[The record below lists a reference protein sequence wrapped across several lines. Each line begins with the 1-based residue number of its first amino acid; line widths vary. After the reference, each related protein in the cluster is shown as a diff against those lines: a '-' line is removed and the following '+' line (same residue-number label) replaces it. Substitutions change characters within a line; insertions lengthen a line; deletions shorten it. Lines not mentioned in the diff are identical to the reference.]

1 MAHAIYSIAARL
13 REREE
18 GQGLVEY
25 VVLIALI
32 ALLMFAAIIFF
43 SDELG
48 KIFSEITNILN
59 DALPNEQPAS

>member
-1 MAHAIYSIAARL
+1 MLAIVDRIAVRL
-13 REREE
+13 RDREE

-32 ALLMFAAIIFF
+32 ALTLFAAILFF

-48 KIFSEITNILN
+48 EIFSEITNIIN
-59 DALPNEQPAS
+59 DAMPG